1 MKELK
6 DFDLCYLLSTKWLK
20 DWKEYVGFDLLI
32 NPSEE
37 ALAKKDKRTGKKHP
51 GKINA
56 DIIITP
62 AEARDYYKIPEELA
76 EYQYLNEITSDRKF
90 KDTDFIAI
98 TQNIW
103 ETLLQYY
110 EGWQIRRPVLI
121 TKGSVFYDGNMLRC
135 DVIIADILE

>member
-20 DWKEYVGFDLLI
+20 DWKEYVGFDYLI

-98 TQNIW
+98 TQDIW
-103 ETLLQYY
+103 EALLQYY

-135 DVIIADILE
+135 DVVIADILE